1 MLFGQYMLGTILGA
15 NGSSSYLVQNRS
27 IMVSDKYNLADT
39 LKDHTFKGIQKVELA
54 VIDENG
60 KVLKDG
66 KTLVMQ
72 SIPYERI
79 SSTAF
84 RTVGGG
90 LAGSPCVHDDIVIN
104 IAHVTC
110 VKTQNEED
118 GVTTKEFV
126 WAKTDGQVYAAR
138 RERPVAIVGTHWEW
152 NKTLKQSVEVEYTLP
167 ATEIG
172 VGKAAVTEEAAPT
185 NALPLVSP
193 LTVE

>member
-1 MLFGQYMLGTILGA
+1 MLFGNYMLGTIVGA
-15 NGSSSYLVQNRS
+15 EGSVSYPVENRS

-54 VIDENG
+54 VIDTTTG

-79 SSTAF
+79 SSTPF

-90 LAGSPCVHDDIVIN
+90 EAGSPCVHDDITIT

-110 VKTQNEED
+110 IKTQDEEA

-126 WAKTDGQVYAAR
+126 WAPTDGVVYAAR
-138 RERPVAIVGTHWEW
+138 RERAVAIVGTHWVW
-152 NKTLKQSVEVEYTLP
+152 NAVTKISEEVEYTLP

-172 VGKAAVTEEAAPT
+172 VGKAAVTDATPEEARALLT
-185 NALPLVSP
+185 N
-193 LTVE
+193 E